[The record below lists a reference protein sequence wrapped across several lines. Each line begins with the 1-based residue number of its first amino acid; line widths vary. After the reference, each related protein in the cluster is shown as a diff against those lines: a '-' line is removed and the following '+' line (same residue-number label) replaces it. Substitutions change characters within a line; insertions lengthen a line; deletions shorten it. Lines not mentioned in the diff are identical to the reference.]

1 MSGVVLREHRGP
13 HRRQRKL
20 PLGVEFPQEREGL
33 LPRDSRMMG
42 RCLCPQGEVTW
53 SGPGEGLRYV
63 SPPPLPHARESR
75 GRRRKQF

>member
-42 RCLCPQGEVTW
+42 PVLVP
-53 SGPGEGLRYV
+53 
-63 SPPPLPHARESR
+63 SR
-75 GRRRKQF
+75 GSYVVGPRRGFPIRFAASLTPRP